1 VKALPIA
8 DLLDTAMKKL
18 IQLVMALTVATVSF
32 AAHSQCIGYGTQST
46 YYRLHNLPEF
56 DGAVI
61 NSAPVGTV
69 LFTSVLDTSTAGS
82 TTINTAAT
90 ACNGAQRAQPKYYKA
105 LGSFN
110 TVSTNFPGIGMR
122 LRWDGGPLRIPSGYL
137 HENLTSRDAISATQS
152 WNWSTGTVTMELV
165 KTGTIP
171 TGSYGLASGGQAV
184 ISLHLPFV
192 GFVVA
197 PIASARIVMGSTS
210 NVPVIVVKDK
220 PTCSVSAS
228 SASLDVPL
236 GNVPRTTFTGL
247 GSVSKEK
254 PFNLVLECS
263 GGDAGESRGINITLT
278 DPASSGGN
286 TSTTLPL
293 TPGSTASGVG
303 IQVLRDN
310 GTLVSYGP
318 DSAAVGNPNQWR
330 AGTVMGAISGTETFT
345 IPLKAR
351 YVQTAPDVTAGIADG
366 LATFTM
372 SYD

>member
-1 VKALPIA
+1 
-8 DLLDTAMKKL
+8 MKKL
-18 IQLVMALTVATVSF
+18 IQLLMALTVATVSF
-32 AAHSQCIGYGTQST
+32 AAHSQCIGYGIQST
-46 YYRLHNLPEF
+46 YYRLHTLPEF
-56 DGAVI
+56 DGAVV

-69 LFTSVLDTSTAGS
+69 LFTSVLDISEGGR
-82 TTINTAAT
+82 TTINTAASG
-90 ACNGAQRAQPKYYKA
+90 CNGGKLAQPKYYRT

-110 TVSTNFPGIGMR
+110 TVATAFPGIGLR
-122 LRWDGGPLRIPSGYL
+122 LRWDGGPLRLPSGYI
-137 HENLTSRDAISATQS
+137 HENLISKQVITDSAA
-152 WNWSTGTVTMELV
+152 WDWGVGTVTMELV

-171 TGSYGLASGGQAV
+171 AGSYGLANGGQAV
-184 ISLHLPFV
+184 ISLHL
-192 GFVVA
+192 VA
-197 PIASARIVMGSTS
+197 GSVIPPIASARIVMGNTTS
-210 NVPVIVVKDK
+210 VPVIVVKDK

-228 SASLDVPL
+228 STSLDVPL
-236 GNVPRTTFTGL
+236 GNVPRSTFTGL

-254 PFNLVLECS
+254 SFNLVLECT

-286 TSTTLPL
+286 SSTTLPL

-310 GTLVSYGP
+310 GTLVSYGA
-318 DSAAVGNPNQWR
+318 DSAVVGNPNQWK
-330 AGTVMGAISGTETFT
+330 AGTVTGAINGTQIFT

-351 YVQTAPDVTAGIADG
+351 YVQTAPDVTSGVADG

>member
-1 VKALPIA
+1 
-8 DLLDTAMKKL
+8 MKKL
-18 IQLVMALTVATVSF
+18 IQLLTALTVATVSF
-32 AAHSQCIGYGTQST
+32 AAHSQCAGNGALST
-46 YYRLHNLPEF
+46 HYRLQALPEF
-56 DGAVI
+56 DGAVV
-61 NSAPVGTV
+61 NSAPLGTV
-69 LFTSVLDTSTAGS
+69 LFTSILDKSNAGQ
-82 TTINTAAT
+82 TGINTSAT
-90 ACNGAQRAQPKYYKA
+90 GCNGGQLAQPKYYKA

-110 TVSTNFPGIGMR
+110 TVSTPYPGIGLR

-137 HENLTSRDAISATQS
+137 HENLLSRDLIGDSRF
-152 WNWSTGTVTMELV
+152 WNWATGTVTMELV

-171 TGSYGLASGGQAV
+171 AGSFGLTNGGEAV
-184 ISLHLPFV
+184 ISLNLPRRNP
-192 GFVVA
+192 
-197 PIASARIVMGSTS
+197 PISGIAYAKIVMGNTM

-220 PTCSVSAS
+220 PTCSVSANS
-228 SASLDVPL
+228 TSLDVPL

-263 GGDAGESRGINITLT
+263 GGDAGTSRGINITLT

-286 TSTTLPL
+286 SSTTLPL

-310 GTLVSYGP
+310 GTLVSYGA
-318 DSAAVGNPNQWR
+318 DSAVVGNPNQWK
-330 AGTVMGAISGTETFT
+330 AGTVTGAINGTQIFT

-351 YVQTAPDVTAGIADG
+351 YVQTAPDVTSGVADG